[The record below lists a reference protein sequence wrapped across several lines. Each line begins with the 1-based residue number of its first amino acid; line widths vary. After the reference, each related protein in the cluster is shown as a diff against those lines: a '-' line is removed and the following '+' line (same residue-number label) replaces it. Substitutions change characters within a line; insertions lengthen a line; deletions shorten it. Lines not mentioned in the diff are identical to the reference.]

1 MILVITILV
10 IIFILLFCYC
20 TCVISSRC
28 ARLEERKENLNENI
42 KN

>member
-10 IIFILLFCYC
+10 IIFVLLSCYC
-20 TCVISSRC
+20 ACVISSRC
-28 ARLEERKENLNENI
+28 ARLEERKEKQNENI